1 MILQR
6 VVCFEIYSRKI
17 IFVKDIFNAM
27 EFKDFIDRKDYLERV
42 NNSLQ
47 REKPQFIVIYGR
59 RRIGKSKLIREIMN
73 WKRKDIYFLSDQT
86 NEANQRML
94 FAKTAALVGIEDFDK
109 VTYPDWE
116 TLLRALNRNVTEK
129 NTVCLDEFPYLVK
142 SCPSLPSVIQKLL
155 NEKSLKFN
163 LIICGSSQQLMQGY
177 ILDRKEPLYGLADEI
192 IRLTPIP
199 VQYIGQALGCDARQA
214 VEEYAVWGGIP
225 RYWELRAD
233 YTDNETAIEKLLL
246 DNKGFLADEPIRL
259 LRDDMRDTV
268 QASTLLSIIGN
279 GANRLSEIAGRVGK
293 DATQITE
300 PLGKLRELGYIRREV
315 PFGENEKKSKKG
327 IYRINDSLL
336 EFNYRFVAPYRSI
349 LELGRTATVM
359 NLIKAHF
366 TEYVG
371 DCWEHLCRQYV
382 SGNIIDGIAYNM
394 ASRWWGK
401 IFTEENKDGEMTEFD
416 VVAESIDKKH
426 ILIGECKWTNKE
438 DALRLV
444 NSIEAKIKYL
454 PFVKKGQSAHVVLF
468 LKNEPRNINA
478 ARILYP
484 EDIVKV
490 I

>member
-1 MILQR
+1 
-6 VVCFEIYSRKI
+6 
-17 IFVKDIFNAM
+17 M

-426 ILIGECKWTNKE
+426 ILIGECKWTNSE
-438 DALRLV
+438 DAFRLV

-454 PFVKKGQSAHVVLF
+454 PFVKKGQSVHIVLF

>member
-1 MILQR
+1 
-6 VVCFEIYSRKI
+6 
-17 IFVKDIFNAM
+17 M

-116 TLLRALNRNVTEK
+116 TLLRALSRNVTEK

-426 ILIGECKWTNKE
+426 ILIGECKWTNSE

-444 NSIEAKIKYL
+444 NSLEAKIKYL
-454 PFVKKGQSAHVVLF
+454 PFVKKGQSVHIVLF

>member
-1 MILQR
+1 
-6 VVCFEIYSRKI
+6 
-17 IFVKDIFNAM
+17 M

-444 NSIEAKIKYL
+444 NSLEAKIKYL
-454 PFVKKGQSAHVVLF
+454 PFVKKGQSVHIVLF

>member
-1 MILQR
+1 
-6 VVCFEIYSRKI
+6 
-17 IFVKDIFNAM
+17 M
-27 EFKDFIDRKDYLERV
+27 EFANFIDRKDYLERIGDA
-42 NNSLQ
+42 LQ

-59 RRIGKSKLIREIMN
+59 RRIGKSTLIKEVMD
-73 WKRKDIYFLSDQT
+73 WKRKDVYFLSDQT

-94 FAKTAALVGIEDFDK
+94 FAKTAALGGIEDFDK

-116 TLLRALNRNVTEK
+116 TLFRALNRQVIK
-129 NTVCLDEFPYLVK
+129 KSTVCLDEFPYLVK

-155 NEKSLKFN
+155 NEKCLKFN

-192 IRLTPIP
+192 IRLTPIS
-199 VQYIGQALGCDARQA
+199 VQYIGQALGCNAQQA

-233 YTDNETAIEKLLL
+233 YKDNETAIEKLLL

-293 DATQITE
+293 EATQITE

-315 PFGENEKKSKKG
+315 PFGEEDKKSKKG
-327 IYRINDSLL
+327 IYLINDSLL
-336 EFNYRFVAPYRSI
+336 GFNYRFVAPYKSI
-349 LELGRTATVM
+349 LELGRTEAVL
-359 NLIKAHF
+359 NLIKAQF
-366 TEYVG
+366 SGYVG
-371 DCWEHLCRQYV
+371 NCWEHLCRQYV
-382 SGNIIDGIAYNM
+382 SGHIVDGIAYNM

-401 IFTEENKDGEMTEFD
+401 VFTGENRNGEMTELD
-416 VVAESIDKKH
+416 VVAESMDKKH

-444 NSIEAKIKYL
+444 NSLDAKIKYL
-454 PFVKKGQSAHVVLF
+454 PFIKKGQSVHVVLF
-468 LKNEPRNINA
+468 LKNEPQNKEA
-478 ARILYP
+478 AKILYP
-484 EDIVKV
+484 ADIVQAQ
-490 I
+490 

>member
-1 MILQR
+1 
-6 VVCFEIYSRKI
+6 
-17 IFVKDIFNAM
+17 M

-142 SCPSLPSVIQKLL
+142 SCPSLPSVIQKLF

-426 ILIGECKWTNKE
+426 ILIGECKWTNSE
-438 DALRLV
+438 DAFRLV

-454 PFVKKGQSAHVVLF
+454 PFVKKGQSVHIVLF

>member
-1 MILQR
+1 
-6 VVCFEIYSRKI
+6 
-17 IFVKDIFNAM
+17 M

-42 NNSLQ
+42 NNALQ

-59 RRIGKSKLIREIMN
+59 RRIGKSKLITEIMD

-94 FAKTAALVGIEDFDK
+94 FAKTATLVGIEGFDK

-116 TLLRALNRNVTEK
+116 TLLRALNRQVMENC
-129 NTVCLDEFPYLVK
+129 TVCFDEFPYLVK

-155 NEKSLKFN
+155 NEKCLKFN
-163 LIICGSSQQLMQGY
+163 LILCGSSQQLMQGY

-199 VQYIGQALGCDARQA
+199 VQYIGQALGCDAQNA
-214 VEEYAVWGGIP
+214 VEEYAIWGGIP

-233 YTDNETAIEKLLL
+233 YNDNETAIEKLLL

-293 DATQITE
+293 EATQITE
-300 PLGKLRELGYIRREV
+300 PLSKLRELGYIRREV
-315 PFGENEKKSKKG
+315 PFGEDEKKSKKG

-336 EFNYRFVAPYRSI
+336 EFNYRFVAPYKSI
-349 LELGRTATVM
+349 LELGRTKTV
-359 NLIKAHF
+359 LSIIKAQF
-366 TEYVG
+366 SGYVG

-401 IFTEENKDGEMTEFD
+401 IFTEENKDGKMVELD
-416 VVAESIDKKH
+416 VVAESIDRKH

-438 DALRLV
+438 DAQRLA
-444 NSIEAKIKYL
+444 SSLEAKIKHL
-454 PFVKKGQSAHVVLF
+454 PFIKKGQSVHIILF
-468 LKNEPRNINA
+468 LKNEPHNKDA

-484 EDIVKV
+484 TDIMQTC
-490 I
+490 

>member
-1 MILQR
+1 M
-6 VVCFEIYSRKI
+6 
-17 IFVKDIFNAM
+17 KDIFNTM

-142 SCPSLPSVIQKLL
+142 SCPSLPSVIQKLF

-426 ILIGECKWTNKE
+426 ILIGECKWTNSE
-438 DALRLV
+438 DAFRLV

-454 PFVKKGQSAHVVLF
+454 PFVKKGQSVHIVLF

>member
-1 MILQR
+1 
-6 VVCFEIYSRKI
+6 
-17 IFVKDIFNAM
+17 M

-192 IRLTPIP
+192 IRLMPIP

-426 ILIGECKWTNKE
+426 ILIGECKWTNRE

-444 NSIEAKIKYL
+444 NSLEAKIKYL
-454 PFVKKGQSAHVVLF
+454 PFVKKGQSVHIVLF